1 MLIKKIEN
9 LASSILTDLNIK
21 SAPVDIKTIAKKKGA
36 TIKPYEVGEKISGM
50 LFIKNGEGIISYNP
64 TESMVRQRFTI
75 AHELGHLLL
84 HRKTQDIFVDKQ
96 FQVHFRNE
104 NSGTG
109 QDIQELEA
117 NAFAAAIL
125 MPKDLLL
132 TEIKKHNF
140 DLGDESA
147 MKELA
152 KVFNVSL
159 QAMTFR
165 MVNLGFFSLR

>member
-1 MLIKKIEN
+1 MLINKIEK
-9 LASSILTDLNIK
+9 LASSILTELNIK
-21 SAPVDIKTIAKKKGA
+21 SAPVDIKAVAKKKGA
-36 TIKPYEVGEKISGM
+36 TIKPYDLGEKISGM
-50 LFIKNGEGIISYNP
+50 LFIKDSEGIISYNP
-64 TESMVRQRFTI
+64 TESMVRQRFTV
-75 AHELGHLLL
+75 AHELGHFLL

-104 NSGTG
+104 NSATG

-152 KVFNVSL
+152 KLFNVSL

-165 MVNLGFFSLR
+165 MVNLGFFSIK

>member
-9 LASSILTDLNIK
+9 RASSILSEFNITK
-21 SAPVDIKTIAKKKGA
+21 APVDIKAIVLKKGI
-36 TIKPYEVGEKISGM
+36 TIKPYDLGENVSGM
-50 LFIKNGEGIISYNP
+50 LVIKGDEGIISYNP
-64 TESMVRQRFTI
+64 TESIVRQRFTM
-75 AHELGHLLL
+75 AHELGHFIL
-84 HRKTQDIFVDKQ
+84 HKKTQDVFVDKQ

-104 NSGTG
+104 NSATG
-109 QDIQELEA
+109 QDNQELEA
-117 NAFAAAIL
+117 NSFAAAIL

-132 TEIKKHNF
+132 TEIKKHDF
-140 DLGDESA
+140 DLGDEFA

-152 KVFNVSL
+152 KLFNVSL

>member
-1 MLIKKIEN
+1 MLIKRIEN
-9 LASSILTDLNIK
+9 LAQSILSELNIK
-21 SAPVDIKTIAKKKGA
+21 SAPVDIKAIAKKKGA
-36 TIKPYEVGEKISGM
+36 TIKPYELGENISGM
-50 LFIKNGEGIISYNP
+50 LFIKDGEGIISYNP

-84 HRKTQDIFVDKQ
+84 HKKTQDIFVDKQ
-96 FQVHFRNE
+96 FQVHFRDE
-104 NSGTG
+104 NSATG
-109 QDIQELEA
+109 QDVQELQA

-140 DLGDESA
+140 DLGDELA

-152 KVFNVSL
+152 KLFNVSL

-165 MVNLGFFSLR
+165 MVNLGFFSIK

>member
-9 LASSILTDLNIK
+9 LASSILTELNIN
-21 SAPVDIKTIAKKKGA
+21 SAPVDIKAIAKKKGA
-36 TIKPYEVGEKISGM
+36 TIKPYEVDEKISGM
-50 LFIKNGEGIISYNP
+50 LFIKDGNGIISYNP
-64 TESMVRQRFTI
+64 TESAVRQRFTI

-84 HRKTQDIFVDKQ
+84 HKKTQDIFVDKQ

-104 NSGTG
+104 NSATG

-152 KVFNVSL
+152 KLFNVSL

>member
-1 MLIKKIEN
+1 MLIKRIET
-9 LASSILTDLNIK
+9 LASSILSELNIT
-21 SAPVDIKTIAKKKGA
+21 SAPVDIKEIAKQKGI
-36 TIKPYEVGEKISGM
+36 TIKPYDLGESVSGM

-64 TESMVRQRFTI
+64 SESMVRQRFTM
-75 AHELGHLLL
+75 AHELGHFLL
-84 HRKTQDIFVDKQ
+84 HKKTQDVFVDKQ

-104 NSGTG
+104 NSSTG
-109 QDIQELEA
+109 QDNQELEA

-125 MPKDLLL
+125 MPKELLME
-132 TEIKKHNF
+132 EIKKHHF

-152 KVFNVSL
+152 KLFSVSL

-165 MVNLGFFSLR
+165 MVNLGFFSIR

>member
-9 LASSILTDLNIK
+9 LASSILTELHIK
-21 SAPVDIKTIAKKKGA
+21 TAPVDIKEIAKQKGA
-36 TIKPYEVGEKISGM
+36 TIKPYDLGEKISGM
-50 LFIKNGEGIISYNP
+50 LLVKGSDGIISYNP
-64 TESMVRQRFTI
+64 TESQVRQRFTI
-75 AHELGHLLL
+75 AHELGHFLL
-84 HRKTQDIFVDKQ
+84 HKKTQDIFVDKQ
-96 FQVHFRNE
+96 FQVHFRDE
-104 NSGTG
+104 NSTTG

-125 MPKDLLL
+125 MPKELLMR
-132 TEIKKHNF
+132 EIKMHHF

-152 KVFNVSL
+152 KLFNVSL

>member
-9 LASSILTDLNIK
+9 LASSILSEFKINT
-21 SAPVDIKTIAKKKGA
+21 APIDIKKVAKNKGV
-36 TIKPYEVGEKISGM
+36 TIKPYDLGDNVSGM
-50 LFIKNGEGIISYNP
+50 LLIKNGDGIISYNP
-64 TESMVRQRFTI
+64 TESVVRQRFTI
-75 AHELGHLLL
+75 AHELGHFLL
-84 HRKTQDIFVDKQ
+84 HKRTQDIFVDKQ
-96 FQVHFRNE
+96 FQVHFRDE
-104 NSGTG
+104 NSATG
-109 QDIQELEA
+109 QDIQELQA

-125 MPKDLLL
+125 MPKELLV

-152 KVFNVSL
+152 KLFNVSL

>member
-9 LASSILTDLNIK
+9 LASSILTELNIK
-21 SAPVDIKTIAKKKGA
+21 SAPVDIKAIAKQKGA
-36 TIKPYEVGEKISGM
+36 IIKPYKVDEKISGM
-50 LFIKNGEGIISYNP
+50 LFIKDGHGIISYNP
-64 TESMVRQRFTI
+64 TESTVRQRFTI

-84 HRKTQDIFVDKQ
+84 HKKTQDIFVDKQ

-104 NSGTG
+104 NSSSG

-132 TEIKKHNF
+132 NEIKKHNF

-152 KVFNVSL
+152 NLFNVSL

-165 MVNLGFFSLR
+165 MVNLGFFSIK